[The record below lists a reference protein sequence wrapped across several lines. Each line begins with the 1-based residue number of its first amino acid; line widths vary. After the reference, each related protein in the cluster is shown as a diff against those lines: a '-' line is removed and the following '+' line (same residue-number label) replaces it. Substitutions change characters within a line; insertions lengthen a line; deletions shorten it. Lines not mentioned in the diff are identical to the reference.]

1 MTHLTHSTNLCQ
13 LGWSQQETG
22 SMVTWLVKTPLSYS
36 RSTFFSDEWNMFFG
50 LSEETEF
57 EHPKPY
63 LGGGFKHSLFLPLIG
78 EMIQFDYIILFR
90 WVETTNQISLPLYV
104 FFFKSCSSG
113 GLDHWSGCECYQFQ
127 RRPCSQIS
135 GALGVGSSS
144 KKKGYTLVRSSWIP
158 RN

>member
-1 MTHLTHSTNLCQ
+1 
-13 LGWSQQETG
+13 
-22 SMVTWLVKTPLSYS
+22 MVTWLVKTPLSYS

-104 FFFKSCSSG
+104 FFFLSRA
-113 GLDHWSGCECYQFQ
+113 LQVDWTIEVDVNV
-127 RRPCSQIS
+127 IS
-135 GALGVGSSS
+135 FNAGHVHRSRAPWVLGPVL
-144 KKKGYTLVRSSWIP
+144 KKRDIH
-158 RN
+158 